1 MSADRRERLERL
13 LEIACAA
20 QGWSKRR
27 LAQALGRDPT
37 KLIPESGNP
46 KLDFVVALAELLG
59 MPVGDVVRF
68 ILGPEDAGECEVP
81 NQGDARQ
88 PVSARSGFSALDGH
102 LVEAHRRGAF
112 QEMIDLACRAQEL
125 AETPEEYALACNR
138 EYGGW
143 DGLGRYQSAMEAI
156 RRGLERGPLPR
167 HLDLML
173 RSNLANAH
181 YSLWNLTEARTIAGE
196 VIETIL
202 CDGCQHPDDEAT
214 LAFAFYVRGNARRR
228 LLQLSPA
235 DPAAIAREAS
245 EDLERARGEY
255 QRLAE
260 MDHNETF
267 AAIAHT
273 CEGALLE
280 LSVELGVSTP
290 MEAVARVLSALD
302 RTVED
307 DGLAGEW
314 LESFG
319 WWCVFGSNIALGH
332 LSADEAQQPLA
343 ILTNKTHEIAR
354 QLDHWAL
361 LERAFT
367 LEHASRR
374 CGPGVK
380 SFGESWLMDPE
391 DVAMLVGTMGRFPT
405 FRPTGWRILE
415 SAGFV
420 G

>member
-1 MSADRRERLERL
+1 MSESEDRRERLERL

-59 MPVGDVVRF
+59 TPVGDVVRF
-68 ILGPEDAGECEVP
+68 ILGPEDEDRVEVES
-81 NQGDARQ
+81 R
-88 PVSARSGFSALDGH
+88 RSGFAALDGH
-102 LVEAHRRGAF
+102 AVEAHRRGAH
-112 QEMIDLACRAQEL
+112 QEMIELACRAQEL
-125 AETPEEYALACNR
+125 AESPEEFALACNR

-143 DGLGRYQSAMEAI
+143 DGLGRYQSAIEAI

-167 HLDLML
+167 YLELML
-173 RSNLANAH
+173 RSNLGNAH

-202 CDGCQHPDDEAT
+202 RDGCEHPNDELT
-214 LAFAFYVRGNARRR
+214 LAFAHYVRGNARRR
-228 LLQLSPA
+228 LLQMNPS
-235 DPAAIAREAS
+235 DPAGIAREART
-245 EDLERARGEY
+245 DLERAKVEY
-255 QRLAE
+255 ERLAE
-260 MDHNETF
+260 LDHSETF

-273 CEGALLE
+273 CAGAILE
-280 LSVELGVSTP
+280 LGVELGEVTATD
-290 MEAVARVLSALD
+290 AVARVLSALD

-307 DGLAGEW
+307 EGLVGEW

-332 LSADEAQQPLA
+332 MEAEEAQQPVA

-374 CGPGVK
+374 CGPGLK
-380 SFGESWLMDPE
+380 SFGESWLMDSE